1 MAINANDLRST
12 NDNSKEWR
20 DKRLQLTENLLR
32 SALKYIHTS
41 DKDFSQKNVS
51 KVMKLLANDEQKKY
65 KAPISPSAISKSP
78 YWKNI
83 IQSYVLQNEL
93 IKEKKSQK
101 YSQGDLALE
110 IHKCKTLLSIAKNEN
125 KIFRSQLEKLGTST
139 DTINMSTVNITQSS
153 NFDYHFLLK
162 EAYKQMIKD
171 GIMFI
176 NSEGNMVLEEDIKRI
191 FATKDLLQDLGI

>member
-1 MAINANDLRST
+1 MAINTNDLRSN
-12 NDNSKEWR
+12 NDNSKKWR

-51 KVMKLLANDEQKKY
+51 QVMELLANDEQKKY
-65 KAPISPSAISKSP
+65 KAPISPSAISKSL

-83 IQSYVLQNEL
+83 INSYVSQNEL
-93 IKEKKSQK
+93 IKEKMSQK

-125 KIFRSQLEKLGTST
+125 KIFKSQLEKLGKST
-139 DTINMSTVNITQSS
+139 DTINMSTINITQSS

-162 EAYKQMIKD
+162 EAYQAMIQD
-171 GIMFI
+171 GLMFI
-176 NSEGNMVLEEDIKRI
+176 NSEGNMVFEGDVKRI

>member
-1 MAINANDLRST
+1 MAINTNDLRSN

-20 DKRLQLTENLLR
+20 DKRLQLTENLVR

-41 DKDFSQKNVS
+41 DKNFSHKNICQM
-51 KVMKLLANDEQKKY
+51 MKLLANDEQKKY

-110 IHKCKTLLSIAKNEN
+110 MHKCKTLLSIAKNEN

-139 DTINMSTVNITQSS
+139 DVINMASINIAQSS
-153 NFDYHFLLK
+153 NFDYYFLLK
-162 EAYKQMIKD
+162 EAYQEMIQD
-171 GIMFI
+171 GLMFI
-176 NSEGNMVLEEDIKRI
+176 NSEGNMVSEGNVKRI
-191 FATKDLLQDLGI
+191 FATKDLLQDLGL